1 MRQEQY
7 SLLLPVRICFRKSL
21 LIFSERNDIL
31 RTRKAPTPKWMPPEN
46 WLDVLTDTAYPVGR
60 QDRHFYFGL
69 LFHKPGRL
77 PLRFAPAGAKQ
88 TFAGRLTPC
97 HGTFP

>member
-60 QDRHFYFGL
+60 QDRHFYFFLFL
-69 LFHKPGRL
+69 LSRKARNVTTKL
-77 PLRFAPAGAKQ
+77 PKDISNANIPMKIEMIS
-88 TFAGRLTPC
+88 
-97 HGTFP
+97 